1 MDAAVCGAG
10 KGDKRMQKFLQKLE
24 RFSQALLAPLSY
36 LTAAGLLLVVGAL
49 LTSGPLRQLCPALN
63 WPPIRLVGEVLYNG
77 MMVLINNLS
86 AILCVGIAA
95 LRTRTEKQEAALL
108 SFMAYLIFLTA
119 NHTALDALGR
129 LAQPDGLTGLAAT
142 GQTTILGIQVM
153 DTGVAGGVL
162 LGFAAA
168 YIFNHSCEKQF
179 KGLITQVYSGLR
191 WAFLCIAAFAA
202 AFGLAV
208 CFVWPPLQQGIHA
221 ITRWIAAS
229 GELGIFLYGFLER
242 LLIPTGLHHLVY
254 MPFQFSALGGSVTVG
269 SVTYTG
275 AYTVTMA
282 EYSNGLPLT
291 GPSAISASRRP
302 LSSQPGRSA
311 GSRRRRPSC
320 RWRSRPR
327 WRPSPSRWTFSS
339 ASSRRCSGCSMR
351 PSPAGSWSC

>member
-1 MDAAVCGAG
+1 
-10 KGDKRMQKFLQKLE
+10 MQKLLQKLE

-168 YIFNHSCEKQF
+168 YIFNHSYEKQF
-179 KGLITQVYSGLR
+179 KGG
-191 WAFLCIAAFAA
+191 
-202 AFGLAV
+202 
-208 CFVWPPLQQGIHA
+208 
-221 ITRWIAAS
+221 
-229 GELGIFLYGFLER
+229 
-242 LLIPTGLHHLVY
+242 
-254 MPFQFSALGGSVTVG
+254 
-269 SVTYTG
+269 
-275 AYTVTMA
+275 
-282 EYSNGLPLT
+282 
-291 GPSAISASRRP
+291 
-302 LSSQPGRSA
+302 
-311 GSRRRRPSC
+311 
-320 RWRSRPR
+320 
-327 WRPSPSRWTFSS
+327 
-339 ASSRRCSGCSMR
+339 
-351 PSPAGSWSC
+351 